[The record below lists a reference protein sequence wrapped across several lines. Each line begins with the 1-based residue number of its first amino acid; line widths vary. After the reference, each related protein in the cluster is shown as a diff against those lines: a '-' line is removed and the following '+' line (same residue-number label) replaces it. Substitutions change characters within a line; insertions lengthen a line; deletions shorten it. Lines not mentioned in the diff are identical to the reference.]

1 MTKALALLSGGL
13 DSTLA
18 IEVIKRQGIEV
29 VALNIV
35 TAFCRCTASNSCQ
48 LEAVKVSEKLNV
60 PIKVIN
66 ATREM
71 IEIVKKPKFGF
82 GKNINP
88 CIDCR
93 INLFHTAGKYMKEIG
108 ASFIFTGEVLGQRPM
123 SQRKD
128 AMKKIDKE
136 ANLTGYVLRPLCAK
150 HLEPTIP
157 EKDGLVDREQLLA
170 IKGRSRKEQ
179 MQLADIFEIKD
190 YRCPAGGCLLTDSEF
205 AHRMRDLL
213 KYSDASVNDVNLLK
227 VGRHFRVDPNTKIVV
242 GRREED
248 NPRVEAQAQEGDFLF
263 LMEEVRGPSALLRG
277 DTNDANIE
285 LAASLTARYSKEQ
298 DKDLATVKIIPKG
311 KEDDAKIVKVVP
323 LNAEKVI
330 ELMIRKPEKKKKD
343 KPSVQS
349 IGQSIDKSPHIPH
362 SNYQET
368 STV

>member
-29 VALNIV
+29 TALNIV
-35 TAFCRCTASNSCQ
+35 TAFCRCTASDSCKI
-48 LEAVKVSEKLNV
+48 EAVKVSEMLNV

-66 ATREM
+66 ATREI
-71 IEIVKKPKFGF
+71 IEIVKNPKFGF

-93 INLFHTAGKYMKEIG
+93 INLFRTAGKYMKEIE

-123 SQRKD
+123 SQRKE

-157 EKDGLVDREQLLA
+157 EESGLVDREQLLA

-179 MQLADIFEIKD
+179 MQLADIFQIKD
-190 YRCPAGGCLLTDSEF
+190 YRCPAGGCLLTDPEF
-205 AHRMRDLL
+205 ACRMKDLL
-213 KYSDASVNDVNLLK
+213 KYSDPSINDVNLLK
-227 VGRHFRVDPNTKIVV
+227 VGRHFRIDQKTKIVV

-248 NPRVEAQAQEGDFLF
+248 NSRIETLAREGDFLS
-263 LMEEVRGPSALLRG
+263 LMENIQGPLALVRGEITFKKL
-277 DTNDANIE
+277 E

-298 DKDLATVKIIPKG
+298 NKEMTAVKIIPKG
-311 KEDDAKIVKVVP
+311 KEEEAKIVTVAP
-323 LNAEKVI
+323 LDMGKAM
-330 ELMIRKPEKKKKD
+330 ELMIRKPDKKTC
-343 KPSVQS
+343 
-349 IGQSIDKSPHIPH
+349 QSIDNSQYISH
-362 SNYQET
+362 SNYQQT
-368 STV
+368 TAI

>member
-29 VALNIV
+29 TALNIV
-35 TAFCRCTASNSCQ
+35 TACCRCTASNSCK

-71 IEIVKKPKFGF
+71 IEIVKNPKFGF

-93 INLFHTAGKYMKEIG
+93 INLFRTAGKYMKEIG
-108 ASFIFTGEVLGQRPM
+108 ASFIFTGEVIGQRPM
-123 SQRKD
+123 SQRKE
-128 AMKKIDKE
+128 AMKKIDRE

-157 EKDGLVDREQLLA
+157 EEKGLVDREQLLA

-227 VGRHFRVDPNTKIVV
+227 VGRHFRVDSNTKIVV

-248 NPRVEAQAQEGDFLF
+248 NPRVEALAQEGDFLF
-263 LMEEVRGPSALLRG
+263 LMENIQGPSALLRG
-277 DTNDANIE
+277 DTTDVNLE

-311 KEDDAKIVKVVP
+311 KEEDARIVEVTP
-323 LNAEKVI
+323 LSAEKVI
-330 ELMIRKPEKKKKD
+330 ELMIRKPDKKKD
-343 KPSVQS
+343 KPTC
-349 IGQSIDKSPHIPH
+349 QSIDKTPHISH

-368 STV
+368 TTV